1 MPKYRFYATLLDKF
15 QSFLDT
21 QVEDY
26 FYQDEDGS
34 WHKNYSETEETLH
47 FSQEEV
53 DALLKQELLDAI
65 NRVPHEPS
73 EAASKGTALNEIV
86 DCLIHNR
93 KSEND
98 SVTIRTIKSG
108 RDLFNT
114 MNATSIRLANK
125 QDGVVPIISG
135 RDLPHC
141 EELCRKSVSTFIYAN
156 VDCFEFL
163 FDIPFCKSIAE
174 YFKGSLS
181 QVFTSANIETKY
193 GEVELYGYIDEL
205 RENKVFDLKTTSRYE
220 FGKYAKY
227 WQRHIYPYTL
237 IESGMCTEINSFE
250 FTAYVLKGGTNRTP
264 LITGVQ
270 YPEVYQYDHEQS
282 KVLLKDI
289 CERFIEFLEENRSLI
304 TNKKIFNEE

>member
-15 QSFLDT
+15 QTYLDT
-21 QVEDY
+21 QAEGY

-34 WHKNYSETEETLH
+34 WHKNYSVSEDTLH

-53 DALLKQELLDAI
+53 DALLKKELLDVI
-65 NRVPHEPS
+65 NRVSHEPS

-93 KSEND
+93 KSDNED
-98 SVTIRTIKSG
+98 IVIKSLKG
-108 RDLFNT
+108 FNVERGFGCT
-114 MNATSIRLANK
+114 DEVGK
-125 QDGVVPIISG
+125 PIFY
-135 RDLPHC
+135 DYFLEHVKKPC
-141 EELCRKSVSTFIYAN
+141 IYAGL
-156 VDCFEFL
+156 DGFDFY
-163 FDIPFCKSIAE
+163 FDIGFCKSIAE

-181 QVFTSANIETKY
+181 QVFTSAPLETKY

-205 RENKVFDLKTTSRYE
+205 RENKVFDVKTTTRYE

-227 WQRHIYPYTL
+227 WQRHAYPYTL
-237 IESGMCTEINSFE
+237 IESGACTEINSFE
-250 FTAYVLKGGTNRTP
+250 FTAYALRGGTSRTP
-264 LITGVQ
+264 LITGIQ

-289 CERFIEFLEENRSLI
+289 CERFIEFLEDNRDLV
-304 TNKKIFNEE
+304 TNRKIFNEE

>member
-34 WHKNYSETEETLH
+34 WHKNYSETEDTLH

-65 NRVPHEPS
+65 NRVPHELS
-73 EAASKGTALNEIV
+73 VAASKGTALNEIV
-86 DCLIHNR
+86 DCIIHKR
-93 KSEND
+93 KSDNED
-98 SVTIRTIKSG
+98 IVIKSLKG
-108 RDLFNT
+108 FDVKKEFGCT
-114 MNATSIRLANK
+114 DEVGKPIYYDYWFEHVNK
-125 QDGVVPIISG
+125 S
-135 RDLPHC
+135 C
-141 EELCRKSVSTFIYAN
+141 IYAGL
-156 VDCFEFL
+156 DGFDFY
-163 FDIPFCKSIAE
+163 FDIDFCKSIAE

-181 QVFTSANIETKY
+181 QVFTSAPLETKY

-205 RENKVFDLKTTSRYE
+205 RENKVYDLKTTSRYE

-227 WQRHIYPYTL
+227 WQRHAYPYAL
-237 IESGMCTEINSFE
+237 IESGMCTEVNSFE
-250 FTAYVLKGGTNRTP
+250 FTAYALKGGTSRTP

-282 KVLLKDI
+282 KILLRNI
-289 CERFIEFLEENRSLI
+289 CERFCEFLEENRSLI
-304 TNKKIFNEE
+304 TNRKIFNEE

>member
-1 MPKYRFYATLLDKF
+1 MLKYKFYPTLLDKF
-15 QSFLDT
+15 QTYLDT

-26 FYQDEDGS
+26 FYQDEQGK
-34 WHKNYSETEETLH
+34 WHKNYNEADETLH

-65 NRVPHEPS
+65 NKVPHEPS
-73 EAASKGTALNEIV
+73 EAASKGTALNEVV
-86 DCLIHNR
+86 DCLIHHRN
-93 KSEND
+93 SENE
-98 SVTIRTIKSG
+98 SVVIRTIKSG
-108 RDLFNT
+108 RELFDA
-114 MNATSIRLANK
+114 MNMTSMRLANQ
-125 QDGVVPIISG
+125 QDGIVSISPN

-141 EELCRKSVSTFIYAN
+141 EELCRKAISTFIYAN

-181 QVFTSANIETKY
+181 QVYTAATLETKY

-227 WQRHIYPYTL
+227 WQRHVYPYTL
-237 IESGMCTEINSFE
+237 IESGACTEINSFE
-250 FTAYVLKGGTNRTP
+250 FTAYVLKGGTSRTP

-289 CERFIEFLEENRSLI
+289 CERFIEFLEENRELI
-304 TNKKIFNEE
+304 TNRKIFNEE

>member
-1 MPKYRFYATLLDKF
+1 MPKYKFPPTTLDKF
-15 QSFLDT
+15 QSYLDT

-26 FYQDEDGS
+26 FYQDEQGR
-34 WHKNYSETEETLH
+34 WHKNYNETEDMLH

-65 NRVPHEPS
+65 NKVPHEPS
-73 EAASKGTALNEIV
+73 EAASKGTSLNEIV
-86 DCLIHNR
+86 DCIIHHRN
-93 KSEND
+93 SDND
-98 SVTIRTIKSG
+98 SVKICTTDLNGVKTIKATCDG
-108 RDLFNT
+108 FTFLFN
-114 MNATSIRLANK
+114 
-125 QDGVVPIISG
+125 
-135 RDLPHC
+135 
-141 EELCRKSVSTFIYAN
+141 
-156 VDCFEFL
+156 VD
-163 FDIPFCKSIAE
+163 FCKSIAE

-181 QVFTSANIETKY
+181 QVYASATLETKY

-227 WQRHIYPYTL
+227 WQRHVYPYTL
-237 IESGMCTEINSFE
+237 IESGACTEISSFE
-250 FTAYVLKGGTNRTP
+250 FTAYALKGGTSRSP

-289 CERFIEFLEENRSLI
+289 CERFIEFLEENRDKI
-304 TNKKIFNEE
+304 TNRKIFNEE

>member
-15 QSFLDT
+15 QNFLDT
-21 QVEDY
+21 QAEDY
-26 FYQDEDGS
+26 FYQDEEGK
-34 WHKNYSETEETLH
+34 WHKNYSESEDTLH

-93 KSEND
+93 KSDNED
-98 SVTIRTIKSG
+98 IVIKSLKG
-108 RDLFNT
+108 FNVERGFGCT
-114 MNATSIRLANK
+114 DEVGK
-125 QDGVVPIISG
+125 PIYY
-135 RDLPHC
+135 DYWFEYVKKPC
-141 EELCRKSVSTFIYAN
+141 IYAGL
-156 VDCFEFL
+156 DGFGFY
-163 FDIPFCKSIAE
+163 FDIDFCKSIAE

-181 QVFTSANIETKY
+181 QVFTSATIDTKF

-205 RENKVFDLKTTSRYE
+205 RENKVYDLKTTSKYE

-227 WQRHIYPYTL
+227 WQRHAYPYTL

-250 FTAYVLKGGTNRTP
+250 FTAYALKGGTSRTP

-282 KVLLKDI
+282 KVLLKEI
-289 CERFIEFLEENRSLI
+289 CERFCEFLEDNRSLI